1 MIAAWKPDSQL
12 GGNASNSRKDFW
24 MKTNKCVVTQ
34 NFTCNGTQLHL
45 RVEAKFSLAV
55 IDLPHLMQDDFQEK
69 RETLQ
74 KKV

>member
-24 MKTNKCVVTQ
+24 MKTNKCVVTH
-34 NFTCNGTQLHL
+34 FTCNGTQLHL